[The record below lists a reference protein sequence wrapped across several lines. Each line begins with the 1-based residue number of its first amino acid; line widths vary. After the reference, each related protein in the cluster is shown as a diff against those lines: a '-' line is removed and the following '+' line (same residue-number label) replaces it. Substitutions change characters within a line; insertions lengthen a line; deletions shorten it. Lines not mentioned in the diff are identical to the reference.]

1 MYPYKSLSS
10 ASSPATDR
18 PFYRSITAA
27 FGLLSQAVMNKLLDV
42 MEIHRQRRALQNLD
56 DRLLKDIGLTRC
68 DVEKEVARRIWR

>member
-1 MYPYKSLSS
+1 MYPYKSLSPT
-10 ASSPATDR
+10 SSPA
-18 PFYRSITAA
+18 PSGSFYRSITAA

>member
-1 MYPYKSLSS
+1 
-10 ASSPATDR
+10 
-18 PFYRSITAA
+18 
-27 FGLLSQAVMNKLLDV
+27 MNKLLDV